1 MSAPTK
7 PQIAQVRAILYKPS
21 IVRQI
26 SDDLSSINVLLGVAA
41 YTPSGSGP
49 VWIIPHTG
57 KVDSGIT
64 EAVTRALRT
73 ASTLRQMAHQISGL
87 SIPAADRTNLVKFLD
102 SRASAWTARAHV
114 WAQTTPLSSNKIK
127 SILSTIG
134 GYESVA
140 VAAAKKVSAYL
151 TGNGP

>member
-26 SDDLSSINVLLGVAA
+26 SDDLSSINVLLGVSPS
-41 YTPSGSGP
+41 TPSGSGP
-49 VWIIPHTG
+49 VWVIPDTG
-57 KVDSGIT
+57 KAGSSIT
-64 EAVTRALRT
+64 EAVTRAHRT
-73 ASTLRQMAHQISGL
+73 ASTLRQMAHQISSL
-87 SIPAADRTNLVKFLD
+87 SIPAADRTNLVRFLD
-102 SRASAWTARAHV
+102 SRASAWTARADV
-114 WAQTTPLSSNKIK
+114 WAQVTPLSSDKIK

>member
-1 MSAPTK
+1 VSAPTK

-41 YTPSGSGP
+41 STPSGSGP
-49 VWIIPHTG
+49 VWIIPDTG

-64 EAVTRALRT
+64 EAVARARRT
-73 ASTLRQMAHQISGL
+73 ASTLGQMAHQISGL
-87 SIPAADRTNLVKFLD
+87 SVPAADRTNLVKFLD
-102 SRASAWTARAHV
+102 SRALAWTARANV
-114 WAQTTPLSSNKIK
+114 WAQTTPLSSDKIK

-134 GYESVA
+134 AYESVA